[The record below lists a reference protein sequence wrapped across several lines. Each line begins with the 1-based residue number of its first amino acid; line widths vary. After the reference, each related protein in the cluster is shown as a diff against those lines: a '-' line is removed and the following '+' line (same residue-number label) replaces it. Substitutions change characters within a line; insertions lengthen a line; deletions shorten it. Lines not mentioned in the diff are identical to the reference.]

1 MSSILLHVDS
11 DEDFERYKTAV
22 NEGCPPWAQDK
33 VKRFPAS
40 CGGASREIP
49 GDYAA
54 AAAAVT
60 PEGGE
65 VGDAGGAAF
74 PALGGADVATGGIDG
89 TVVTAPPSIG
99 KGLSLKCFFDTFGTE
114 ARAETG
120 FQGDAAP
127 AYAFAKSDVELLGL
141 DKLFAYLRQKRG
153 ELGNYLAVG
162 QRTDDVGPEAYA
174 EEGAAPERALRLHP
188 PYGIDFML
196 SDKLLGK
203 PFGDEDVFFVPEN
216 PMWENHLV
224 SRYWSHQFLGL
235 DVTRALTVLH
245 RGYIGGVDALGD
257 PMEVQREQELQ
268 TGLRKYMRHK
278 YGQTSMSGTTMAA
291 DFDVD

>member
-127 AYAFAKSDVELLGL
+127 AAPRPSYASPPAAQSRPIAPLFCFVFAGRLTLP
-141 DKLFAYLRQKRG
+141 
-153 ELGNYLAVG
+153 LAC
-162 QRTDDVGPEAYA
+162 RRW
-174 EEGAAPERALRLHP
+174 GARR
-188 PYGIDFML
+188 
-196 SDKLLGK
+196 S
-203 PFGDEDVFFVPEN
+203 
-216 PMWENHLV
+216 
-224 SRYWSHQFLGL
+224 S
-235 DVTRALTVLH
+235 
-245 RGYIGGVDALGD
+245 
-257 PMEVQREQELQ
+257 
-268 TGLRKYMRHK
+268 
-278 YGQTSMSGTTMAA
+278 
-291 DFDVD
+291 